1 MILFGCM
8 IACVGVSAF
17 FKMFLHVAMFV
28 QAPEHILLPVCVFSV
43 ASSVDVSLLAHVAS
57 FAALEE
63 ILPTWSQSRWQDRTS

>member
-8 IACVGVSAF
+8 LACVGVSALF
-17 FKMFLHVAMFV
+17 IHVAMFA

>member
-17 FKMFLHVAMFV
+17 FSHGAMFV

>member
-17 FKMFLHVAMFV
+17 CLFHVAMFV

-43 ASSVDVSLLAHVAS
+43 ASSVDVSLLAHVAN

>member
-1 MILFGCM
+1 MIVFGCM

-17 FKMFLHVAMFV
+17 LFHDAMFV